1 MHRSL
6 VVALA
11 LGGVVLNGCGVA
23 EQRAP
28 DEAATA
34 PAAAASAS
42 SALVAPGGVGGLERC
57 GVRNPTLAEQDAIER
72 DVAASRLQRLVTGKK
87 EEKITVPVHFHIITT
102 SSGGG
107 DASSLVPDQI
117 DVLNTA
123 YARAKVKFRLA
134 SLEVVANDAWFT
146 AAVESPEELEMKTA
160 LRRGDAHA
168 LNIYTGIND
177 GSLLGWATFP
187 KSYNKHP
194 LDDGVVIAF
203 DSMPGGG
210 LEFPFDPTQEPDGLI
225 AYDRGDTS
233 THEVG
238 HWLGLFHTFE
248 GGCAKNGD
256 RIDDT
261 PAEAEPQFFCVARD
275 SCTGKKFP
283 GFDPIN
289 NFMDYVDDD
298 CMFEFTTDQEG
309 RMRDQWET
317 YRG

>member
-1 MHRSL
+1 
-6 VVALA
+6 
-11 LGGVVLNGCGVA
+11 
-23 EQRAP
+23 
-28 DEAATA
+28 
-34 PAAAASAS
+34 PAAVGSAS
-42 SALVAPGGVGGLERC
+42 SALVQAGGVGGIQRC
-57 GVRNPTLAEQDAIER
+57 GVRNPTAAEQDAIER
-72 DVAASRLQRLVTGKK
+72 DVAASRAARMVAGKK
-87 EEKITVPVHFHIITT
+87 QDDKITVPVHFHIITT
-102 SSGGG
+102 STGTG
-107 DASSLVPDQI
+107 DASSLAPAQI
-117 DVLNTA
+117 DVLNAA

-168 LNIYTGIND
+168 LNIYTGVND

-187 KSYNKHP
+187 KSYKKDP
-194 LDDGVVIAF
+194 LYDGVVLAF

-225 AYDRGDTS
+225 AYDRGDTA

-238 HWLGLFHTFE
+238 HWMGLFHTFE
-248 GGCAKNGD
+248 GGCSKNGD

-283 GFDPIN
+283 GFDPIT

-298 CMFEFTTDQEG
+298 CMFEFTTDQED